1 MTNKKETTTKENTAV
16 KETATENTT
25 NTATSALTKKFE
37 ALKAFIEQAD
47 VKGIQI
53 ADETD
58 QHKIFRSLLNIE
70 GQNLPVF
77 IVLNNSIYSFIQVHL
92 VTIPEEKRTKCLPF
106 LNELNEKYS
115 MLNYF
120 INSQGNIVLNC
131 NVTALDN
138 NFEPAIFIALIDQII
153 LHLQDNYS
161 DLMKKVWED

>member
-1 MTNKKETTTKENTAV
+1 MTNKKENITV
-16 KETATENTT
+16 KETVTENTT

-37 ALKAFIEQAD
+37 ALKAFIENSN

-53 ADETD
+53 ADETEE
-58 QHKIFRSLLNIE
+58 HKIFRSLLNIE

-92 VTIPEEKRTKCLPF
+92 VTIPEEKRAKCLPF

-131 NVTALDN
+131 NVTTLDN

>member
-16 KETATENTT
+16 NETATENTT

-106 LNELNEKYS
+106 LNELNEKYT
-115 MLNYF
+115 MLNYL

-138 NFEPAIFIALIDQII
+138 NFEPAIFITLIDQII

-161 DLMKKVWED
+161 ALMKKVWED

>member
-16 KETATENTT
+16 KETVTENTT

-37 ALKAFIEQAD
+37 ALKAFIKQAD

-106 LNELNEKYS
+106 LNELNEKYT
-115 MLNYF
+115 MLNYL

-138 NFEPAIFIALIDQII
+138 NFEPAIFITLIDQII

-161 DLMKKVWED
+161 ALMKKVWED

>member
-1 MTNKKETTTKENTAV
+1 MANKKETTTKENTIA
-16 KETATENTT
+16 KETVTENTA
-25 NTATSALTKKFE
+25 NMATSALNKKFE

-92 VTIPEEKRTKCLPF
+92 VTIPEEKRAKCLPF